1 MKRCIIVMFTVVGI
15 LGWVN
20 DTHSAEELKIAY
32 IDAQVVLD
40 RTKAG
45 QRAKETMETYRD
57 SRQKIIDL
65 EENDI
70 KRLQDDLVRQRDIL
84 SPEARSDK
92 EKALQKKFVAYQRKV
107 SEMTREL
114 DSKQR
119 DILEEF
125 NEGLLEIVKRVAEK
139 KGFKMVFDRNVE
151 GGVLLYAPESLDI
164 TEEVI
169 KEYDRTAP

>member
-1 MKRCIIVMFTVVGI
+1 MKRLIIVMATVVGI
-15 LGWVN
+15 LSWIHGA
-20 DTHSAEELKIAY
+20 HSAEGLKIAY
-32 IDAQVVLD
+32 LDAQVILD
-40 RTKAG
+40 RTTEG

-65 EENDI
+65 EENEI
-70 KRLQDDLVRQRDIL
+70 KKLQDNLARQKDIL
-84 SPEARSDK
+84 SPEAKRNK
-92 EKALQKKFVAYQRKV
+92 EETLQKKFVAYQRKV

-114 DSKQR
+114 ESKKK

-125 NEGLLEIVKRVAEK
+125 NKGLLEVVKHIAEK
-139 KGFKMVFDRNVE
+139 KGYTMVFDRNSE

-169 KEYDRTAP
+169 KEYDRKTP

>member
-1 MKRCIIVMFTVVGI
+1 MKRLIIVMFTVVGT

-20 DTHSAEELKIAY
+20 NTHSAEELKIAY

-40 RTKAG
+40 RTKPG

-70 KRLQDDLVRQRDIL
+70 KRLQDNLVRQKDIL
-84 SPEARSDK
+84 SPEARSSK
-92 EKALQKKFVAYQRKV
+92 EESLQNKFLDYQRKV

-114 DSKQR
+114 ESKKK
-119 DILEEF
+119 DILGEF
-125 NEGLLEIVKRVAEK
+125 NEGLLEVVKRIAEK
-139 KGFKMVFDRNVE
+139 KGYMMVFDRNAE

-169 KEYDRTAP
+169 KEYDRTTP